1 MGINEEI
8 KEVDEKTKK
17 IEKKVEKIEEQSF
30 AMEMI
35 KFSNSQLKSANK
47 RQFIIILILLF
58 AFIGV
63 CCYCFYLLNDI
74 RTIEE
79 TTTQEISD
87 FDTING
93 NVINKGDSYGQDK
106 TNNKK

>member
-1 MGINEEI
+1 MSLKEDFNE
-8 KEVDEKTKK
+8 TKK
-17 IEKKVEKIEEQSF
+17 ELEELEEQSF

-58 AFIGV
+58 AFIGL

-93 NVINKGDSYGQDK
+93 NVVNNGDVYGQDK